1 MDLPYNLKAGV
12 RVNGNIRGY
21 KLERERPSGS
31 INFRSNYRQDQSSL
45 IDLTVQGRLTWGQSF
60 FKDKLTVDAAL
71 FAEARDYTYDNLY
84 AYTNTNYDL
93 SLDDYYNLAASSG
106 TIALAY
112 NEKTHYKERSVYATA
127 TMAGMILIFL
137 TLLFVTICLPH

>member
-1 MDLPYNLKAGV
+1 MNNQSAAFHDNPYALFHEYNHRTIYQWNVFSGDVSVDLPYNLKAGV

-60 FKDKLTVDAAL
+60 FKDKLTVDATL
-71 FAEARDYTYDNLY
+71 FA
-84 AYTNTNYDL
+84 
-93 SLDDYYNLAASSG
+93 
-106 TIALAY
+106 
-112 NEKTHYKERSVYATA
+112 
-127 TMAGMILIFL
+127 
-137 TLLFVTICLPH
+137 

>member
-1 MDLPYNLKAGV
+1 MVTYVVTNWNENA
-12 RVNGNIRGY
+12 
-21 KLERERPSGS
+21 PSGS

-84 AYTNTNYDL
+84 AYTNTNYDCL
-93 SLDDYYNLAASSG
+93 W
-106 TIALAY
+106 TI
-112 NEKTHYKERSVYATA
+112 T
-127 TMAGMILIFL
+127 IIW
-137 TLLFVTICLPH
+137 LLHRVLLL

>member
-1 MDLPYNLKAGV
+1 MLYFMNIIIAPFINGMYSSGDVSVDLPYNLKAGV

-60 FKDKLTVDAAL
+60 LKI
-71 FAEARDYTYDNLY
+71 N
-84 AYTNTNYDL
+84 
-93 SLDDYYNLAASSG
+93 
-106 TIALAY
+106 
-112 NEKTHYKERSVYATA
+112 
-127 TMAGMILIFL
+127 
-137 TLLFVTICLPH
+137 

>member
-1 MDLPYNLKAGV
+1 MLFHDNPYALFHEYNHRTIYQWNVFSGDVSVDLPYNLKAGV

-71 FAEARDYTYDNLY
+71 LQKHDHTYDNLY
-84 AYTNTNYDL
+84 AYTNTIMICL
-93 SLDDYYNLAASSG
+93 WTITIIWLFSIGYYC
-106 TIALAY
+106 LAY
-112 NEKTHYKERSVYATA
+112 K
-127 TMAGMILIFL
+127 
-137 TLLFVTICLPH
+137 

>member
-1 MDLPYNLKAGV
+1 MSVDLPYNLKAGV

-71 FAEARDYTYDNLY
+71 LQ
-84 AYTNTNYDL
+84 
-93 SLDDYYNLAASSG
+93 
-106 TIALAY
+106 
-112 NEKTHYKERSVYATA
+112 KH
-127 TMAGMILIFL
+127 
-137 TLLFVTICLPH
+137 VTIRTIIYMHTPIRIMICLWTITIIWLLHRVLLL